1 MPNVTSS
8 LIAAND
14 FSTETPPLPRDLVN
28 HETLW
33 LRNFISKA
41 TQRTYT
47 AVFREFCLYLGID
60 TPEALR
66 RVTGAHI
73 VSYRDFLAEARGMRP
88 RSVRNRLAAVSSLF
102 KHLVREQVIQ
112 VNPVEHIQRPR
123 VAEERG
129 ATPAMTTDQVRKL
142 LNAPDVSVLAGAR
155 DSAVL
160 HTLFFGGC
168 RIAELGSLRVGDLY
182 EDEGYFLLRFT
193 VKGGKDH
200 TVEVHHEL
208 QHALRRYLSMAGHGE
223 DPGSPL
229 FLATK
234 PGKNDGRPLH
244 KDHFSWIFEKYR
256 KQAGLSG
263 AFTPHS
269 ARATCATTAL
279 HNGADI
285 EHVQR
290 LLGHADIRTTQA
302 YDKRRFQH
310 KDSAA
315 FAVKY

>member
-1 MPNVTSS
+1 MQTVTSS
-8 LIAAND
+8 RLPVAP
-14 FSTETPPLPRDLVN
+14 EPPPISRELVN

-33 LRNFISKA
+33 LRNFISQA
-41 TQRTYT
+41 TQRTYKR
-47 AVFREFCLYLGID
+47 VFCEFCLFAGVES
-60 TPEALR
+60 PEALR
-66 RVTGAHI
+66 G
-73 VSYRDFLAEARGMRP
+73 VSAAVVIAYRDYLTETRGMRP
-88 RSVRNRLAAVSSLF
+88 RSVRNRMAAISSLF

-112 VNPVEHIQRPR
+112 TNPVEHIQRPK

-129 ATPAMTTDQVRKL
+129 ATPAMTPEQVRKML
-142 LNAPDVSVLAGAR
+142 DATDVNTLAGAR
-155 DSAVL
+155 DSAIL
-160 HTLFFGGC
+160 HVLFFGGC

-200 TVEVHHEL
+200 TVEVHQEL
-208 QHALRRYLSMAGHGE
+208 QHALRRYLSMSGHGN
-223 DPGSPL
+223 DPSSPL
-229 FLATK
+229 FLAVK
-234 PGKNDGRPLH
+234 PGKNFGRPMH

-256 KQAGLSG
+256 IRAGLSDS
-263 AFTPHS
+263 FTPHS
-269 ARATCATTAL
+269 ARATCATVAL